1 MKTMKPMTKTTHSS
15 PSPEFPGMPDTDVEA
30 FLLDPDQCNFV
41 KVRKLEDGEWI
52 GIYRLAYTW
61 SVCCGIG
68 EITSYKYRWC
78 FEQREQAEYMF
89 ANMVDFDE
97 EPSEQH
103 RSSLVGHRYGS
114 RGPRLVLHDKNGFPR
129 W

>member
-1 MKTMKPMTKTTHSS
+1 MHRNV
-15 PSPEFPGMPDTDVEA
+15 EFPNMTDKEVES
-30 FLLDPDQCNFV
+30 FLLAPDQCNFV

-68 EITSYKYRWC
+68 EVTSFKYRWC
-78 FEQREQAEYMF
+78 FENREEAEYMF
-89 ANMVDFDE
+89 ANCVDFDD
-97 EPSEQH
+97 EPDVDH
-103 RSSLVGHRYGS
+103 RHTLVGHRYGS
-114 RGPRLVLHDKNGFPR
+114 RGPRLVMLDQHGFPR